1 MSTVL
6 LLANTPRSFPGFD
19 DAAAA
24 LATAGHVL
32 LDPGARWVPQEEV
45 ATLIG
50 DVDGVI
56 VGGTHELRGAAL
68 RSARSLKVI
77 VRQGIGV
84 DYLDVDVATELGIVV
99 SNTAA
104 SNADSVAD
112 HTFAI
117 ALGLLRDLVRFD
129 AETRKG
135 RGWEHRPPL
144 GQLAGRTMGVVGTGN
159 ICRGVVRRAA
169 AGFGMAVL
177 CYDPFP
183 NPTLTEAYGARYVSL
198 DELLANA
205 DVVTLHIP
213 ATPETR
219 GLIGAREL
227 ALMKPEAILV
237 NTARS
242 QVVDT
247 AALADALRSGRIA
260 GAAVDAWHPEPATDS
275 ELFRLPNVVVTPHI
289 GGNSV
294 QSSYNARTW
303 SVRNLLQALAGQPR
317 DVVNPEVLRS
327 AELRLPL
334 APAAG

>member
-1 MSTVL
+1 MATIL
-6 LLANTPRSFPGFD
+6 LLANTPRSFPGFA

-24 LATAGHVL
+24 MAAGGHVL
-32 LDPGARWVPQEEV
+32 VDPGARWVPQDEV

-56 VGGTHELRGAAL
+56 VGGTHELRALAL
-68 RSARSLKVI
+68 RSAVNLKVI

-84 DYLDVDVATELGIVV
+84 DHLDVDVATELGIVV

-117 ALGLLRDLVRFD
+117 ALALLRDLIRFD

-159 ICRGVVRRAA
+159 IGRGVVRRAA

-183 NPTLTEAYGARYVSL
+183 NPTLTETYGARYVPL
-198 DELLANA
+198 DELLAGS
-205 DVVTLHIP
+205 DVVSLHVPI
-213 ATPETR
+213 TPDTR

-227 ALMKPEAILV
+227 ALMKPDAILV

-247 AALADALRSGRIA
+247 AALVDALRAGRIA
-260 GAAVDAWHPEPATDS
+260 GAAVDAWHPEPATES
-275 ELFRLPNVVVTPHI
+275 ELFGLPNVVVTPHV

-303 SVRNLLQALAGQPR
+303 SVRNLLEALAGQPR

-327 AELRLPL
+327 AELRLVTMT
-334 APAAG
+334 